1 MSRPI
6 VEYENGWPFMV
17 LLGKKE
23 SALVQSTLGDGETI
37 IGAVIGNFG
46 QSAIATELRVL
57 IVKTGLMAGQ
67 TFGGKVTSFDYRNII
82 GIEVKTGL
90 SQGEFELLSSG
101 LANIQGN
108 RNRNKVKMAEAPNG
122 LVFGKVDLK
131 AFQDMAT
138 KMREMTAK
146 AHNGNSAGSS
156 ESITDSIKKLSD
168 LKDAGILTS
177 EEFETKKAELLKRL

>member
-1 MSRPI
+1 MARPT
-6 VEYENGWPFMV
+6 VEYEEGWPFMV
-17 LLGKKE
+17 PLGKKE
-23 SALVQSTLGDGETI
+23 SALVQSTLGEGETI

-46 QSAIATELRVL
+46 QAAIATELRIL

-90 SQGEFELLSSG
+90 GQGEFELLSGG
-101 LANIQGN
+101 LSNMQGN
-108 RNRNKVKMAEAPNG
+108 KTRTKVKMAEAPNG

-138 KMREMTAK
+138 KIREMTAK
-146 AHNGNSAGSS
+146 AHGGNASNST
-156 ESITDSIKKLSD
+156 ESIPDSIKKLSE

-177 EEFETKKAELLKRL
+177 EEFEAKKVELLKRL